1 MLKDA
6 GRQSQRNSQIMSE
19 DFDIFSSPIF
29 EPEARKD
36 VEQKPAV
43 VETGHD
49 IKRFSTHLL
58 PSDALINTSGRYP
71 RLRQARS
78 METLSSHCSPQE
90 EGFLTR
96 SGVKEEEVNME
107 TVNPWEEDEKLSGIT
122 FTMKIIVIGDAGV
135 GKTSLIH
142 QLTKKR

>member
-1 MLKDA
+1 
-6 GRQSQRNSQIMSE
+6 MSE

-29 EPEARKD
+29 ELEARKE
-36 VEQKPAV
+36 VEKPAV

-49 IKRFSTHLL
+49 IKRYSTHLL
-58 PSDALINTSGRYP
+58 PSDALVNTSGRYP

-78 METLSSHCSPQE
+78 METLSSHSSPQE

>member
-1 MLKDA
+1 MKDA

-29 EPEARKD
+29 ELEARKE
-36 VEQKPAV
+36 VEKPAV

-49 IKRFSTHLL
+49 IKRYSTHLL
-58 PSDALINTSGRYP
+58 PSDALVNTSGRYP

-78 METLSSHCSPQE
+78 METLSSHSSPQE